1 LAVVVVE
8 DKEEEEVVVLIYP
21 YGVLIVSG
29 DYFIKKEKTRW

>member
-1 LAVVVVE
+1 MVVVVE
-8 DKEEEEVVVLIYP
+8 DKEEEEVVLIHP